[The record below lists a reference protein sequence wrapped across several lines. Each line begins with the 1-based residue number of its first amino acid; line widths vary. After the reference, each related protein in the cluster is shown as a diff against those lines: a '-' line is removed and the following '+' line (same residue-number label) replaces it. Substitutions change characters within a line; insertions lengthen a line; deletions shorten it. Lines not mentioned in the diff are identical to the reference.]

1 MYSVAFTK
9 QVFITPVV
17 VKQLRLG
24 TPCQISRNSAKE
36 IVNGAGRDSIR
47 RTLTWLSLN
56 GF

>member
-9 QVFITPVV
+9 QVFTTPLV

-47 RTLTWLSLN
+47 RTLTLKGPN
-56 GF
+56 